1 MQRYEV
7 RRQTRENETI
17 VQLVDRESEAEACLV
32 PGIGAQCATF
42 RVPCGAQL
50 VDVLAPPPHLAA
62 LKADPVRYGNPILFP
77 FPGRIREGVFTFA
90 GRRIELPINDR
101 AHRAAIHGLVLGKPW
116 DVVEEGAG
124 EEGAWVTCRLHT
136 ADHPDLEAVFPFP
149 FEIRYTYRLREGRL
163 ESEIQVTNPGEGP
176 LPMGLGL
183 HPWFPLPLSD
193 KGRRAE
199 CKLRA
204 PVRRV
209 WELDGLIPTG
219 AVREAAPQRDLSRG
233 VTLGELEFDD
243 VYTGL
248 NEGVGPGGWS
258 RSTYT
263 DPGTGVEIAVLADG
277 RFRELVV
284 YAPGSR
290 GVVCLEPYTCAP
302 NAFNLAAEGIDGGMT
317 VLQPGE
323 IWSAQVTY
331 AVRAL

>member
-7 RRQTRENETI
+7 HRGTRESEG
-17 VQLVDRESEAEACLV
+17 VVELLDRESEAQACIA
-32 PGIGAQCATF
+32 PGIGAQCPSF
-42 RVPCGAQL
+42 RVRLGAEL
-50 VDVLAPPPHLAA
+50 LDVLAPPPSMDA
-62 LKADPVRYGNPILFP
+62 LRADPVRYGNPILFP
-77 FPGRIREGVFTFA
+77 FPGRIREGVFTFE

-101 AHRAAIHGLVLGKPW
+101 AHRAAIHGLVLQKAW
-116 DVVEEGAG
+116 NVVGVGAD
-124 EEGAWVTCRLHT
+124 EKGAWVTCRLRT
-136 ADHPDLEAVFPFP
+136 IDHPDLEALYPFP
-149 FEIRYTYRLREGRL
+149 FEISYTYRLREGRL
-163 ESEIQVTNPGEGP
+163 ESEIQVTNTGEGP

-183 HPWFPLPLSD
+183 HPWFPLPLSV
-193 KGRRAE
+193 KGRREA
-199 CKLRA
+199 CVLRA

-209 WELDGLIPTG
+209 WELAGLVPTG
-219 AVREAAPQRDLSRG
+219 VVREAAPERDLSRG

-263 DPGTGVEIAVLADG
+263 DPAAGVEIAVLADE

-302 NAFNLAAEGIDGGMT
+302 NAFNMAAEGIDGGMT
-317 VLQPGE
+317 VLQPGAV
-323 IWSAQVTY
+323 WSGQVAY